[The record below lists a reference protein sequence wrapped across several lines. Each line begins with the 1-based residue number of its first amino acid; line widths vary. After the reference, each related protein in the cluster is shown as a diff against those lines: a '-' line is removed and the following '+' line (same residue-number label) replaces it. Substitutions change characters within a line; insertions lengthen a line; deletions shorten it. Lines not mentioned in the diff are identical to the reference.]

1 MDQVVVGSIESN
13 DIMIKVVKGMGIE
26 VELESSLQK
35 QFGTDIINTIKEV
48 LKELNVDN
56 IKVMAFDKG
65 ALDFTIRARVKTAV
79 RMYIEKFV

>member
-1 MDQVVVGSIESN
+1 MEQVVVGSIESN
-13 DIMIKVVKGMGIE
+13 DIMIKVVAGKGLE

-35 QFGTDIINTIKEV
+35 QFGEDIKKTINSV
-48 LKELNVDN
+48 LEELGVND

-79 RMYIEKFV
+79 RMYMEKFA